1 MVSLLGGV
9 SLGEADW
16 IGGMFGLWLK
26 MCLLYVCNM
35 CLHSVVEMG
44 GILRFLFRCRNI
56 LTHGSVCAI
65 IILRY
70 RNKCCKEMFSYGK
83 ND

>member
-16 IGGMFGLWLK
+16 IGGMFGFWLK

-44 GILRFLFRCRNI
+44 GILSFYFGAEI
-56 LTHGSVCAI
+56 
-65 IILRY
+65 Y
-70 RNKCCKEMFSYGK
+70 
-83 ND
+83 